1 MPGKNTEP
9 IETSRNAKVMPLT
22 DKNFKTPSIIV
33 LSMLKYLKV
42 TGEGLRFFFKKKQI
56 EFLR

>member
-42 TGEGLRFFFKKKQI
+42 TGEGLRFF
-56 EFLR
+56 LRKSKSSF